1 MKRLTKRE
9 PIAGH
14 NLAYVSGDDC
24 FDVWS
29 VPKKFMG
36 NAIDR
41 LATIED
47 ILGDEY
53 DIDKLKEIVGP
64 NDFCSKGKPKTEK
77 NGKKM
82 LHDLPDVAKQIHQ
95 NAVKHGWWD
104 EPHSFDEII
113 ALIHSEWSE
122 ALEEYRAGRRMLWY
136 STDTANKKKPEGIA
150 VELIDGCIRI
160 LDYVGKEGGTIPIEP
175 IEPAEEKNLPK
186 LIAALHR
193 YTTHAL
199 ESKGEAWRCWLGAA
213 VYACFAYV
221 QANGL
226 LPEKIMLEKHE
237 YNITRPYKH
246 GKVC

>member
-95 NAVKHGWWD
+95 NAVDHGWWD
-104 EPHSFDEII
+104 EPRGFGEII

-122 ALEEYRAGRRMLWY
+122 ALEEYRAGRGMLWY
-136 STDTANKKKPEGIA
+136 ATDAANKKKPEGIA

-160 LDYVGKEGGTIPIEP
+160 LDYFGKEGGTIQILPVEMTDHLTVP
-175 IEPAEEKNLPK
+175 NLV
-186 LIAALHR
+186 ATLHC
-193 YTTHAL
+193 YTTYAMQ
-199 ESKGEAWRCWLGAA
+199 SKEDEWRGWFGAA
-213 VYACFAYV
+213 VYACFSYI

-226 LPEKIMLEKHE
+226 SPEKIMLEKHE